1 MNEVLVDLVDNPTP
15 RVPVCL
21 CLDVSGSMDG
31 APIDELNSGIEL
43 FFDAIKEDE
52 MALYS
57 AEISIVTFGG
67 EVGQVRDFTG
77 LSVDD
82 SYPNLSASGGTP
94 MGEAANLAL
103 DLLEKRK
110 NEYKSS
116 GVDYYQPWL
125 VLMSDGAPNG
135 NSYELER
142 AIERVSQLAL
152 QKKLS
157 VFAIG
162 IGEWADMDMLARFS
176 PKRTPLKLQGLK
188 FREFFAWLSQSV
200 AKTSQ
205 SMPGES
211 VQLDVEGIKGWGEL

>member
-1 MNEVLVDLVDNPTP
+1 MNESLIDLVDNPTP

-31 APIDELNSGIEL
+31 APIHELNKGIEL

-52 MALYS
+52 IALYS
-57 AEISIVTFGG
+57 AEISIVTFGQNVRL
-67 EVGQVRDFTG
+67 ERDFSA
-77 LSVDD
+77 LDD
-82 SYPNLSASGGTP
+82 NYPKLSAYGGTP
-94 MGEAANLAL
+94 MGEAVNLAL

-110 NEYKSS
+110 AEYKSR

-135 NSYELER
+135 SNYELEK
-142 AIERVSQLAL
+142 AVERVSLQVM

-162 IGEWADMDMLARFS
+162 IGEDADMDMLARFS
-176 PKRTPLKLQGLK
+176 PKRTPLRLQGLK

-211 VQLDVEGIKGWGEL
+211 VKLDVEGIQGWGEL